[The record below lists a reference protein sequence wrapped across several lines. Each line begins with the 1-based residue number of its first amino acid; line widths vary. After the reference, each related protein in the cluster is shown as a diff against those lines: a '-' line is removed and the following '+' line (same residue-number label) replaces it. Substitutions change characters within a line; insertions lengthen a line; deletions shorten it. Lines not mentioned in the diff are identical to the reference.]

1 MSPLRRQK
9 GRQSRARAG
18 RQARARARRQQLIER
33 ERRAYGRR
41 RPEGR
46 LATARSA
53 SRSAAQ
59 KTLRQVGPGLER
71 LLGGLAGGLRW
82 LLAWTLRLAA
92 LLERGIRAL
101 LVGLRAAGSRG
112 LAAAERYATPGR
124 VLVAVTGG
132 VAACLVVSQFV
143 AYRGVEVGQA
153 QYSEV
158 STIAPP
164 PQTDRIDAG
173 AAHAYLLIPLAA
185 FAVAVALLALMSGRW
200 RLCRLVSAVGL
211 AGIVISLA
219 IDLPKGLDLGTAGTV
234 YAGAKATMTEG
245 FYAQLAAS
253 AVLVLC
259 GWALGINVR
268 QEAGA
273 PQRRRR
279 PRRSRPRP
287 RRATSVAGGGA

>member
-1 MSPLRRQK
+1 MTPLRRQK
-9 GRQSRARAG
+9 GRQSRARA
-18 RQARARARRQQLIER
+18 RREQLIKR

-41 RPEGR
+41 RREGR
-46 LATARSA
+46 LAAARSA
-53 SRSAAQ
+53 SGGAAE
-59 KTLRQVGPGLER
+59 KTLRQVRAALER
-71 LLGGLAGGLRW
+71 LLGGLGGGLRW
-82 LLAWTLRLAA
+82 LLGWTLRLAA
-92 LLERGIRAL
+92 LLGRGIGAL
-101 LVGLRAAGSRG
+101 LLGLRAAGSRG

-132 VAACLVVSQFV
+132 AAACLVVSQFV

-158 STIAPP
+158 STIAPA

-185 FAVAVALLALMSGRW
+185 FAVAIALLALLSGRW
-200 RLCRLVSAVGL
+200 RLSRLVSAVGL

-219 IDLPKGLDLGTAGTV
+219 IDLPKGLDLGTAGAV

-259 GWALGINVR
+259 GWALGINLR

-279 PRRSRPRP
+279 PRRSRSRP
-287 RRATSVAGGGA
+287 RRAASVAGGGA